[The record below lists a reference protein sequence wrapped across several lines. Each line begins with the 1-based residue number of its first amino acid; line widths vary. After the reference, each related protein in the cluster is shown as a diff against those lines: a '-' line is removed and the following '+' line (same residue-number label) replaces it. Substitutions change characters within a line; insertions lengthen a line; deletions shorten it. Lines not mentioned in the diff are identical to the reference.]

1 MKSYKEYL
9 AESKKV
15 YEFKVKIAG
24 DCAKDCAEQIKKA
37 LSQFH
42 VENCSTGRSTP
53 IQEHLAEFPEHKHT
67 SMTVFDVTTSYPAN
81 SLQVRTAVA
90 TQLGKAES
98 MVKVRNI
105 LEEKEHEINH
115 EHDTKTGKA
124 LVGTDYDASNHQST
138 VGEKHKEN
146 FLKELSKVKHQ
157 GTQYKGVN
165 DEILASG
172 APKSVN
178 EKPGKTPEIKT
189 KFTNLFSKTKHVDPI
204 KGTR

>member
-1 MKSYKEYL
+1 MKSFKQYL
-9 AESKKV
+9 TESKKV

-24 DCAKDCAEQIKKA
+24 NCAKDCAEQIKKA

-42 VENCSTGRSTP
+42 VETCSTGRSTP

-67 SMTVFDVTTSYPAN
+67 SMTVFDVCTSYPAN

-90 TQLGKAES
+90 SQLGKAES
-98 MVKVRNI
+98 MVKVRNM

-115 EHDTKTGKA
+115 EHDEASGKA
-124 LVGTDYDASNHQST
+124 LIGTDYDASNNQST

-172 APKSVN
+172 APKPSK

-189 KFTNLFSKTKHVDPI
+189 KFTNLFTKTKHVDPI
-204 KGTR
+204 KGTK